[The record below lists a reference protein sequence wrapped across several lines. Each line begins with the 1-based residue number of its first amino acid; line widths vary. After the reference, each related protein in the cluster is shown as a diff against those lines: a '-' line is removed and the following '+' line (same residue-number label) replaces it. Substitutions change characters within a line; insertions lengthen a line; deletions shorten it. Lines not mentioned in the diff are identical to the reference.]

1 MQNSPSPE
9 ELHAFDREHFLHPWH
24 DMNAW
29 RGYDNMLVEAA
40 QGIYLYDETGK
51 KFIDGP
57 GGMWCVQ
64 IGYGQAEM
72 AQAIS
77 EQVLKMPYASPFTNV
92 TQPGAILA
100 KKLADFA
107 PGDLNNVFFHH
118 RRLHRRRYRFAGHA
132 VYEQQPRTARKEDD
146 PRAGK
151 RLSRLNLF
159 GSIRKRQR
167 AGCDQIRYGNAV
179 WCTFCPM

>member
-57 GGMWCVQ
+57 RRHVVRTNWLWSSRDGTGNFRASSENALCLALYQ
-64 IGYGQAEM
+64 CDPAGRDFGQEIGRFR
-72 AQAIS
+72 S
-77 EQVLKMPYASPFTNV
+77 
-92 TQPGAILA
+92 GAI
-100 KKLADFA
+100 
-107 PGDLNNVFFHH
+107 
-118 RRLHRRRYRFAGHA
+118 
-132 VYEQQPRTARKEDD
+132 
-146 PRAGK
+146 
-151 RLSRLNLF
+151 
-159 GSIRKRQR
+159 
-167 AGCDQIRYGNAV
+167 
-179 WCTFCPM
+179 

>member
-40 QGIYLYDETGK
+40 QGIYLYDETGR

-64 IGYGQAEM
+64 IGYGRQ
-72 AQAIS
+72 QQGIFCVGGVCRVVPPS
-77 EQVLKMPYASPFTNV
+77 NGLSLSLT
-92 TQPGAILA
+92 TQ
-100 KKLADFA
+100 F
-107 PGDLNNVFFHH
+107 
-118 RRLHRRRYRFAGHA
+118 
-132 VYEQQPRTARKEDD
+132 
-146 PRAGK
+146 
-151 RLSRLNLF
+151 
-159 GSIRKRQR
+159 
-167 AGCDQIRYGNAV
+167 
-179 WCTFCPM
+179 